1 MNNNK
6 FDVSLLPNWVVNSTN
21 IYAIVTNL
29 QGNYIYVNNRFVEKF
44 GFISPNFIGQSI
56 VNTIHPD
63 DVEKCVTVVTK
74 CLEEP
79 AKTHAIEIRKPLNN
93 NNEFFYSYW
102 EFSCF
107 FDSKNEII
115 GILCIG
121 YDLTIE
127 KNLNNI
133 LLESQSKL
141 NSLLNSSNDGFIFL
155 NNDLNVLYFN
165 KSAEENY
172 AKHFLN
178 QEIKIADNFLNYC
191 STELEKTELK
201 AIYKKVI
208 EGNQIQFV
216 QEQNNFW
223 YQITIFRVITND
235 VKTIGLAY
243 GITDITQH
251 KKDQKQILEQNK
263 KLKEIAWQQSH
274 EVRSPIVN
282 LLGIT
287 AELNSENDNYLSKE
301 DKEILLKAINT
312 EIKRLD
318 LIIRSIVEKTTWVD

>member
-1 MNNNK
+1 MNNNE
-6 FDVSLLPNWVVNSTN
+6 FDISLLPNWAINSTN
-21 IYAIVTNL
+21 IYAIVTDL
-29 QGNYIYVNNRFVEKF
+29 QGNYIYVNNRFIEKF

-63 DVEKCVTVVTK
+63 DVEKCAAVVTK
-74 CLEEP
+74 CFEEP
-79 AKTHAIEIRKPLNN
+79 TKTHAIEIRKPQNN

-107 FDSKNEII
+107 FNSKNEII

-121 YDLTIE
+121 YDLTKE

-133 LLESQSKL
+133 LLETQSKL
-141 NSLLNSSNDGFIFL
+141 NSLLNSTNEGFIFL
-155 NNDLNVLYFN
+155 NNDFKVLYFN

-178 QEIKIADNFLNYC
+178 QEIKTADNFLNYC
-191 STELEKTELK
+191 STEEERAELE

-223 YQITIFRVITND
+223 YQITIFNVVTD
-235 VKTIGLAY
+235 DDKTIGLAY

-251 KKDQKQILEQNK
+251 KKDQQRILEQNK

-274 EVRSPIVN
+274 EVSSPVAN

-287 AELNSENDNYLSKE
+287 AQLNSETDNLSKE

-318 LIIRSIVEKTTWVD
+318 QIIRSIVDKTSWAD